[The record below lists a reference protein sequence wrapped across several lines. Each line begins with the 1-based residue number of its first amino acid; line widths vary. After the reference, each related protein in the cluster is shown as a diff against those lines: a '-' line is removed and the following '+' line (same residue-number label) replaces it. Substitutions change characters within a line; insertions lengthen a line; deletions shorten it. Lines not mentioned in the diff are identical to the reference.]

1 MEKVTLSMI
10 KSSLEHVYVRKRA
23 DYMVYLV
30 EGATPMPEVT
40 IQHRDNFAAKVE
52 YMSKAY
58 NEDLTLKSNP
68 NIKITQVDFIPE
80 KLLAE
85 TVNGY
90 MRG

>member
-1 MEKVTLSMI
+1 MESVTLSMI
-10 KSSLEHVYVRKRA
+10 KSSLEHLYVRKRA

-40 IQHRDNFAAKVE
+40 IQHRDNFESKVA
-52 YMSKAY
+52 YMEKAY
-58 NEDLTLKSNP
+58 NEDLTLKNNP

-80 KLLAE
+80 RLLAE
-85 TVNGY
+85 TINGY